1 MAEESNGPTAPA
13 TPAAPAAPQPRLQI
27 VTQFVRDMSF
37 ENIAAQKGV
46 AADGKPDIRVSVNI
60 DAQKRPEDRYEVSLK
75 VKVDSKVADKQIF
88 ILELDYAGLF
98 LIQNVPDD
106 QLHALLMI
114 ECPRLI
120 FPFVRRI
127 VGDVS
132 RDGGFPPLNLE
143 MIDFLALY
151 RNEIARRQ
159 AEAAAKKTAQA

>member
-1 MAEESNGPTAPA
+1 MADETNGPTPPAP
-13 TPAAPAAPQPRLQI
+13 PAQPRLQI
-27 VTQFVRDMSF
+27 LTQYVRDLSF
-37 ENIAAQKGV
+37 ENIAAQKN
-46 AADGKPDIRVSVNI
+46 APIEGKPEIKVQVNI
-60 DAQKRPEDRYEVSLK
+60 DAQKRAEDRYEVALK
-75 VKVDSKVADKQIF
+75 VKVDSKVVDAQIF

-143 MIDFLALY
+143 MIDFMALY
-151 RNEIARRQ
+151 RNEVTRRQ
-159 AEAAAKKTAQA
+159 AAAAKKLAQA